1 MLGKSISH
9 SPSFGNISKFKE
21 DIFMQHEELKPDKEK
36 KTEWQSLA
44 IEIAARLKAAEK
56 AKNVA
61 IVTMGIAIVI
71 ITIWLTHINLQ
82 NDREWRELFDS
93 YDFISQDGGGFNN
106 INSGEQ
112 GDLNNGTESEVK
124 EK

>member
-1 MLGKSISH
+1 
-9 SPSFGNISKFKE
+9 
-21 DIFMQHEELKPDKEK
+21 MQHEDLKPDGEK
-36 KTEWQSLA
+36 KKEWQSLA

-56 AKNVA
+56 AKNIA
-61 IVTMGIAIVI
+61 IVTLGAAIVI
-71 ITIWLTHINLQ
+71 VTIWLTHINLQ

>member
-1 MLGKSISH
+1 
-9 SPSFGNISKFKE
+9 
-21 DIFMQHEELKPDKEK
+21 MQHEDLKPDKEK

-44 IEIAARLKAAEK
+44 IEIAARLRAAEK
-56 AKNVA
+56 AKNIA
-61 IVTMGIAIVI
+61 IVTMGAAIVI

>member
-1 MLGKSISH
+1 
-9 SPSFGNISKFKE
+9 
-21 DIFMQHEELKPDKEK
+21 MQHEDLKPDREK

-56 AKNVA
+56 AKNIA
-61 IVTMGIAIVI
+61 IVTLGTAIVI

-93 YDFISQDGGGFNN
+93 YDFISQDGEGFNN
-106 INSGEQ
+106 INNGEQ
-112 GDLNNGTESEVK
+112 GDLNNGTESEIK